1 MIRNSSQIGLI
12 QGSVYRCVY
21 EVLRM
26 RGKIHT
32 SMYRTGRGIGSA
44 HTCVVYTHHS
54 GGGESIAP
62 DEFIQQISR
71 FLRNRPA

>member
-26 RGKIHT
+26 REKIHT
-32 SMYRTGRGIGSA
+32 SMYRTGRGGESA
-44 HTCVVYTHHS
+44 HKCVVYTHHEKERWVNS
-54 GGGESIAP
+54 PG
-62 DEFIQQISR
+62 
-71 FLRNRPA
+71 